1 MPASTRSA
9 PGLSRREETSVS
21 SAAMSGAPWGAAG
34 TTGAVV
40 AAGDLGLHLIGGSI
54 GLHAL
59 SGSVSLGVVAFLVVA
74 AAGAALSSRGSR
86 AVRWAR
92 ENPWRFAAVPGIA
105 AAAIVFVLSV
115 VLGGGIF
122 GSIFGAAWHG
132 AATYGLTGLAGT
144 IGGARHRRQSHS

>member
-1 MPASTRSA
+1 MPASPPTA
-9 PGLSRREETSVS
+9 PGLSRREEASVS
-21 SAAMSGAPWGAAG
+21 SAAMSKAPWGAAG
-34 TTGAVV
+34 ATGAVV

-74 AAGAALSSRGSR
+74 AAGAALGSRGGR

-92 ENPWRFAAVPGIA
+92 ENPWRFAVVPGIA

-115 VLGGGIF
+115 VLGGGVF
-122 GSIFGAAWHG
+122 GSIFSAFWHG

-144 IGGARHRRQSHS
+144 VGGARHRRRT